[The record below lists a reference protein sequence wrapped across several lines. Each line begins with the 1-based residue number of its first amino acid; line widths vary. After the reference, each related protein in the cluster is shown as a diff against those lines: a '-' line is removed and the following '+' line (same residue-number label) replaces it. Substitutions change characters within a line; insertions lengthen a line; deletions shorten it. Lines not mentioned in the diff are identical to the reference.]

1 MGTVNYMRNSVKATV
16 DAYTGETH
24 LYVFDPADPLIQAY
38 WQLFPDLLQPE
49 SAMPPDIR
57 AHARY
62 PEMLFSV
69 QAEIYRA
76 FHMRDPEAF
85 YNRADLWDIA
95 STSTATGGVAA
106 AVSRRMWSPRCRTR
120 TRRSFFC

>member
-1 MGTVNYMRNSVKATV
+1 MI
-16 DAYTGETH
+16 
-24 LYVFDPADPLIQAY
+24 FDPADPLIQAY
-38 WQLFPDLLQPE
+38 WQLFPHLLLPE

-62 PEMLFSV
+62 PETLFSV

-95 STSTATGGVAA
+95 TTSTRPAA
-106 AVSRRMWSPRCRTR
+106 QRRR
-120 TRRSFFC
+120 